1 MMLKK
6 RIKVYLSHYIRGPEG
21 DKASK
26 KTIDTNIAKTKAV
39 CQQLRI
45 RFGSNLDLYV
55 PAEMDEFPRIALEL
69 DFLNVE
75 QVLDI
80 DCVIVSR
87 CDALILLDF
96 EQCLSEGMKR
106 EKNTAIICGLP
117 IYSLDGMD
125 EVNLELLRVWLET
138 L

>member
-1 MMLKK
+1 MLKK
-6 RIKVYLSHYIRGPEG
+6 KIKVYISHYIRGPEG
-21 DKASK
+21 NAASK

-69 DFLNVE
+69 GLLNVE

-87 CDALILLDF
+87 CDALIFLDF
-96 EQCLSEGMKR
+96 EHCLSEGMKR
-106 EKNTAIICGLP
+106 EGKTALACGTS